1 MEKEE
6 KNKTS
11 VGTIIL
17 SAIVI
22 VVAVGFGFMLGR
34 LF

>member
-6 KNKTS
+6 KNKIS

-17 SAIVI
+17 SVI
-22 VVAVGFGFMLGR
+22 VVIVSVGFGFMLGQ